1 MGPGL
6 PKGKEE
12 PSEVWRWFQGF
23 LRGRRNLEFLL
34 CTYIVTFSH

>member
-12 PSEVWRWFQGF
+12 PSEVWRWF
-23 LRGRRNLEFLL
+23 LRGRMR
-34 CTYIVTFSH
+34 CGDGS